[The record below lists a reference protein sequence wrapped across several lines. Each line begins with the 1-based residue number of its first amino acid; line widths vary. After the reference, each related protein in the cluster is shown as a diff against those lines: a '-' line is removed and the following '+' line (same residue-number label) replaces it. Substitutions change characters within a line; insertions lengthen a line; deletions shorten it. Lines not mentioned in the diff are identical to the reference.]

1 MNQPHD
7 SSATLVVDKISRT
20 LHRFLHVEAVS
31 GVVLLLA
38 ACIALLWANSP
49 WAASY
54 EHFWHTPISFSF
66 GEWSSTHSLH
76 FWINDGLMT
85 IFFLV
90 VGLEIRRELHEGALS
105 SVRLAL
111 LPAIAAFGGVC
122 IPALV
127 YLSIAPQVPQGWA
140 VPTATDIAF
149 ALGVL
154 ALLGKRVPGTLRVF
168 LLAIAII
175 DDIAAILIIALVYSS
190 GIQPT
195 GLLISG
201 LALLGVWVWRWLGIR
216 TAWAYVLPG
225 FALWYGLLSAGLHP
239 TLSGV
244 LLGLLTPVRTQ
255 GDDGSA
261 LRSAAGALK
270 EFGARLV
277 GHGADGPALMAPL
290 QDLQRAQLQLL
301 APALRVQ
308 VLLHPW
314 VAFGVM
320 PLFALANAGVRL
332 PAGSVADLLDQPLVL
347 AVGLGLLVGKPIGII
362 ATSVIAK
369 RLRLGEFP
377 TGVDWRG
384 LLLVGCLGGI
394 GFTMSIFISTLAFAQ
409 PAMLAAAKLGILI
422 ASASAA
428 VVGLALGAILL
439 RSKQVV
445 T

>member
-1 MNQPHD
+1 MANMNQPHD

-195 GLLISG
+195 GLL
-201 LALLGVWVWRWLGIR
+201 
-216 TAWAYVLPG
+216 
-225 FALWYGLLSAGLHP
+225 
-239 TLSGV
+239 
-244 LLGLLTPVRTQ
+244 
-255 GDDGSA
+255 
-261 LRSAAGALK
+261 
-270 EFGARLV
+270 
-277 GHGADGPALMAPL
+277 
-290 QDLQRAQLQLL
+290 
-301 APALRVQ
+301 
-308 VLLHPW
+308 
-314 VAFGVM
+314 
-320 PLFALANAGVRL
+320 
-332 PAGSVADLLDQPLVL
+332 
-347 AVGLGLLVGKPIGII
+347 
-362 ATSVIAK
+362 
-369 RLRLGEFP
+369 
-377 TGVDWRG
+377 
-384 LLLVGCLGGI
+384 
-394 GFTMSIFISTLAFAQ
+394 
-409 PAMLAAAKLGILI
+409 
-422 ASASAA
+422 
-428 VVGLALGAILL
+428 
-439 RSKQVV
+439 
-445 T
+445 